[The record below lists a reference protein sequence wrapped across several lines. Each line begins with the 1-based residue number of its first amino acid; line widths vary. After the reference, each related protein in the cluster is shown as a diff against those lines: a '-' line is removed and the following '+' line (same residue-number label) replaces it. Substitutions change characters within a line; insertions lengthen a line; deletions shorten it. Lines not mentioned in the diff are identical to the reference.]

1 MKICIGFRII
11 NLGHGVV
18 FPTSSDDER
27 KGAGVMFFDFNCD
40 AAKLL
45 DKKEAQK
52 LLLMHGMLY
61 YVIAAVLLVAGIVVV
76 FFKLWIGIVLAVL
89 ALCVAA
95 FGVKDIFLRG
105 DKRGDLLTS
114 ILVAEKIKNEKQ
126 RGKIFTKE
134 DITKIKFEYDPLFR
148 NKVESKVR
156 KDADNAYERR
166 IKNCEINL
174 QDLEEKRNAE
184 IRRLTEARWETVGDT
199 SVKFNMTEGKVS
211 INGSESPFTSIIS
224 AELNKEDSYRLVA
237 GKPTKEQP
245 DPDSVRVD
253 TCNHVGVMVNIG
265 GYQSEVVL
273 LKITA
278 DQTDKLY
285 TKAMNNAK
293 EVITKLRYLA
303 TVPVPDSF
311 LPVEDEASVI
321 AIDDKIIEANRELDA
336 AKADKP
342 TYDIPSQY
350 LMNK

>member
-1 MKICIGFRII
+1 MG
-11 NLGHGVV
+11 
-18 FPTSSDDER
+18 
-27 KGAGVMFFDFNCD
+27 FDFNRD

-45 DKKEAQK
+45 DKKQAQK
-52 LLLMHGMLY
+52 LLLMKGLIFY
-61 YVIAAVLLVAGIVVV
+61 IIAAALLVAGIVLL
-76 FFKLWIGIVLAVL
+76 FFVLWLGIVLIVL
-89 ALCVAA
+89 ALVAGI
-95 FGVKDIFLRG
+95 FGAKNIFLKEQ
-105 DKRGDLLTS
+105 KREDLLTS
-114 ILVAEKIKNEKQ
+114 ILVAEKIKSEKL

-134 DITKIKFEYDPLFR
+134 DIAKIKFEYDPLFR

-156 KDADNAYERR
+156 KDADDAYERR
-166 IKNCEINL
+166 IKNCQINL
-174 QDLEEKRNAE
+174 DDLQEKRNAE

-199 SVKFNMTEGKVS
+199 SVKFNMTEGKVLV
-211 INGSESPFTSIIS
+211 NGTEYPFTAIIS

-237 GKPTKEQP
+237 GKATKENP
-245 DPDSVRVD
+245 DPDSVRIE

-265 GYQSEVVL
+265 GYQSEVIL

-278 DQTDKLY
+278 DQADKLY
-285 TKAMNNAK
+285 IKAMNNAK

-303 TVPVPDSF
+303 TVPVPESF

-350 LMNK
+350 LMDE

>member
-1 MKICIGFRII
+1 MG
-11 NLGHGVV
+11 
-18 FPTSSDDER
+18 
-27 KGAGVMFFDFNCD
+27 FDFNRD

-45 DKKEAQK
+45 DKKQAQK
-52 LLLMHGMLY
+52 LLLMKGLIFY
-61 YVIAAVLLVAGIVVV
+61 IIAAALLVAGIVLL
-76 FFKLWIGIVLAVL
+76 FFVLWLGIVLIVL
-89 ALCVAA
+89 ALVAGI
-95 FGVKDIFLRG
+95 FGAKNIFLKEQ
-105 DKRGDLLTS
+105 KREDLLTS
-114 ILVAEKIKNEKQ
+114 ILVAEKIKSEKL

-134 DITKIKFEYDPLFR
+134 DIAKIKFEYDPLFR

-156 KDADNAYERR
+156 KDADDAYERR
-166 IKNCEINL
+166 IKNCQINL
-174 QDLEEKRNAE
+174 DDLQEKRNAE

-199 SVKFNMTEGKVS
+199 SVKFNMTEGKVLV
-211 INGSESPFTSIIS
+211 NGTEYPFTAIIS

-237 GKPTKEQP
+237 GKATKENP
-245 DPDSVRVD
+245 DPDSVRIE

-278 DQTDKLY
+278 DQADKLY
-285 TKAMNNAK
+285 IKAMNNAK

-303 TVPVPDSF
+303 TVPVPESF

-350 LMNK
+350 LMDE

>member
-1 MKICIGFRII
+1 MG
-11 NLGHGVV
+11 
-18 FPTSSDDER
+18 
-27 KGAGVMFFDFNCD
+27 FDFNRE
-40 AAKLL
+40 AATLL
-45 DKKEAQK
+45 DKKQAQK
-52 LLLMHGMLY
+52 LLLMKGLIF
-61 YVIAAVLLVAGIVVV
+61 YVIAAALLVAGVVLL
-76 FFKLWIGIVLAVL
+76 FFVLWLGIVLIAL
-89 ALCVAA
+89 ALVAGV

-105 DKRGDLLTS
+105 QKREDLLTS
-114 ILVAEKIKNEKQ
+114 ILVAEKIKSEKL

-134 DITKIKFEYDPLFR
+134 DITKIKFEYDPVFR
-148 NKVESKVR
+148 SKVESKVR
-156 KDADNAYERR
+156 KDADDAYERR
-166 IKNCEINL
+166 IKNCQVNL
-174 QDLEEKRNAE
+174 QNLEEQRSAE
-184 IRRLTEARWETVGDT
+184 IRKLTEARWEAVGDT
-199 SVKFNMTEGKVS
+199 SVKFNMTEGKVLV
-211 INGSESPFTSIIS
+211 NGTEYPFTAIIS

-237 GKPTKEQP
+237 GKATKENP
-245 DPDSVRVD
+245 DPDSVRVE

-265 GYQSEVVL
+265 GYQCEVVL

-303 TVPVPDSF
+303 TVPVPESF

-350 LMNK
+350 LMDK

>member
-1 MKICIGFRII
+1 MG
-11 NLGHGVV
+11 
-18 FPTSSDDER
+18 
-27 KGAGVMFFDFNCD
+27 FDFNRD

-45 DKKEAQK
+45 DKKQAQK
-52 LLLMHGMLY
+52 LLLMKGLIFY
-61 YVIAAVLLVAGIVVV
+61 IIAAALLVAGIVLL
-76 FFKLWIGIVLAVL
+76 FFVLWLGIVLIVL
-89 ALCVAA
+89 ALVAGI
-95 FGVKDIFLRG
+95 FGAKNIFLKEQ
-105 DKRGDLLTS
+105 KREDLLTS
-114 ILVAEKIKNEKQ
+114 ILVAEKIKSEKL

-134 DITKIKFEYDPLFR
+134 DIAKIKFEYDPLFR

-156 KDADNAYERR
+156 KDADDAYERR
-166 IKNCEINL
+166 IKNCQINL
-174 QDLEEKRNAE
+174 DDLQEKRNAE
-184 IRRLTEARWETVGDT
+184 IRKLTEARWETVGDT
-199 SVKFNMTEGKVS
+199 SVKFNMTEGKVLV
-211 INGSESPFTSIIS
+211 NGTEYPFTAIIS

-237 GKPTKEQP
+237 GKATKENP
-245 DPDSVRVD
+245 DPDSVRIE

-278 DQTDKLY
+278 DQADKLY
-285 TKAMNNAK
+285 IKAMNNAK

-303 TVPVPDSF
+303 TVPVPESF

-350 LMNK
+350 LMDE

>member
-1 MKICIGFRII
+1 MG
-11 NLGHGVV
+11 
-18 FPTSSDDER
+18 
-27 KGAGVMFFDFNCD
+27 FDFNRD

-45 DKKEAQK
+45 DKKQAQK
-52 LLLMHGMLY
+52 LLLMKGLAF
-61 YVIAAVLLVAGIVVV
+61 YVIAAILLVAGIVLL
-76 FFKLWIGIVLAVL
+76 FFVLWLGIVLILL
-89 ALCVAA
+89 ALVAA
-95 FGVKDIFLRG
+95 VFGVKNIFLKEQ
-105 DKRGDLLTS
+105 KREDLLTS
-114 ILVAEKIKNEKQ
+114 ILVEEKIKSEKL

-134 DITKIKFEYDPLFR
+134 DITKIKFEYDPVFR

-156 KDADNAYERR
+156 KDADDAYERR
-166 IKNCEINL
+166 IKNCQVNL

-184 IRRLTEARWETVGDT
+184 IRKLREARWEAVGDT
-199 SVKFNMTEGKVS
+199 EVKFNMTEGKVLV
-211 INGSESPFTSIIS
+211 NGTEYRFDAIIS

-237 GKPTKEQP
+237 GKATKENP
-245 DPDSVRVD
+245 DPDSVRVE

-265 GYQSEVVL
+265 GYQCEVVL

-303 TVPVPDSF
+303 TVPVPESF

-350 LMNK
+350 LMDK

>member
-1 MKICIGFRII
+1 MG
-11 NLGHGVV
+11 
-18 FPTSSDDER
+18 
-27 KGAGVMFFDFNCD
+27 FDFNRD

-45 DKKEAQK
+45 DKKQAQK
-52 LLLMHGMLY
+52 LLLMKGLAF
-61 YVIAAVLLVAGIVVV
+61 YVIAAILLVAGIVLL
-76 FFKLWIGIVLAVL
+76 FFVLWLGIVLILL
-89 ALCVAA
+89 ALVAA
-95 FGVKDIFLRG
+95 VFGVKNIFLKEQ
-105 DKRGDLLTS
+105 KREDLLTS
-114 ILVAEKIKNEKQ
+114 ILVEEKIKSEKL

-134 DITKIKFEYDPLFR
+134 DITKIKFEYDPVFR

-156 KDADNAYERR
+156 KDADDAYERR
-166 IKNCEINL
+166 IKNCKVNL

-184 IRRLTEARWETVGDT
+184 IRKLTEARWEAVGDT
-199 SVKFNMTEGKVS
+199 EVKFNMTEGKVLV
-211 INGSESPFTSIIS
+211 NGTEYRFDAIIS

-237 GKPTKEQP
+237 GKATKENP
-245 DPDSVRVD
+245 DPDSVRVE

-265 GYQSEVVL
+265 GYQCEVVL

-303 TVPVPDSF
+303 TVPVPESF

-350 LMNK
+350 LMDK

>member
-1 MKICIGFRII
+1 MG
-11 NLGHGVV
+11 
-18 FPTSSDDER
+18 
-27 KGAGVMFFDFNCD
+27 FDFNRD

-45 DKKEAQK
+45 DKKQAQK
-52 LLLMHGMLY
+52 LLLMKGLAF
-61 YVIAAVLLVAGIVVV
+61 YVIAAILLVAGIVLL
-76 FFKLWIGIVLAVL
+76 FFVLWLGIVLILL
-89 ALCVAA
+89 ALVAA
-95 FGVKDIFLRG
+95 VFGVKNIFLKEQ
-105 DKRGDLLTS
+105 KREDLLTS
-114 ILVAEKIKNEKQ
+114 ILVEEKIKSEKL

-134 DITKIKFEYDPLFR
+134 DITKIKFEYDPVFR

-156 KDADNAYERR
+156 KDADDAYERR
-166 IKNCEINL
+166 IKNCQVNL

-184 IRRLTEARWETVGDT
+184 IRKLTEARWEAVGDT
-199 SVKFNMTEGKVS
+199 EVKFNMTEGKVLV
-211 INGSESPFTSIIS
+211 NGTEYRFDAIIS

-237 GKPTKEQP
+237 GKATKENP
-245 DPDSVRVD
+245 DPDSVRVE

-265 GYQSEVVL
+265 GYQCEVVL

-303 TVPVPDSF
+303 TVPVPESF

-350 LMNK
+350 LMDK

>member
-1 MKICIGFRII
+1 MG
-11 NLGHGVV
+11 
-18 FPTSSDDER
+18 
-27 KGAGVMFFDFNCD
+27 FDFNRD

-45 DKKEAQK
+45 DKKQAQK
-52 LLLMHGMLY
+52 LLLMKGLIFY
-61 YVIAAVLLVAGIVVV
+61 IIAAALLVAGIVLL
-76 FFKLWIGIVLAVL
+76 FFMVWLGIVLIVL
-89 ALCVAA
+89 ALVAGI
-95 FGVKDIFLRG
+95 FGAKNIFLKEQ
-105 DKRGDLLTS
+105 KREDLLTS
-114 ILVAEKIKNEKQ
+114 ILVAEKIKSEKL

-134 DITKIKFEYDPLFR
+134 DIAKIKFEYDPLFR

-156 KDADNAYERR
+156 KDADDAYERR
-166 IKNCEINL
+166 IKNCQINL
-174 QDLEEKRNAE
+174 DDLQEIRNAE
-184 IRRLTEARWETVGDT
+184 IRKLTEARWETVGDT
-199 SVKFNMTEGKVS
+199 SVKFNMTEGKVLV
-211 INGSESPFTSIIS
+211 NGTEYPFTAIIS

-237 GKPTKEQP
+237 GKATKENP
-245 DPDSVRVD
+245 DPDSVRIE

-278 DQTDKLY
+278 DQADKLY
-285 TKAMNNAK
+285 IKAMNNAK

-303 TVPVPDSF
+303 TVPVPESF

-350 LMNK
+350 LMDE